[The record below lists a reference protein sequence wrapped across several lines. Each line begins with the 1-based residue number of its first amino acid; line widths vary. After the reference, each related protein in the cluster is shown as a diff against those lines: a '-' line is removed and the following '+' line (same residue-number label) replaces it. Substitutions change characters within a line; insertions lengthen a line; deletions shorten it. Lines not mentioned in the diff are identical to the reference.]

1 VRLVVCHD
9 LCDIMPDGALLRATE
24 GTMSSNN
31 TSFEIEMARIVPLKE
46 AARLAGCSPD
56 TLKRNHRDKI
66 VQISDR
72 RIGMRVRDALQLE
85 AIA

>member
-31 TSFEIEMARIVPLKE
+31 TSFEIEMARLGAFP
-46 AARLAGCSPD
+46 RAGAQEGE
-56 TLKRNHRDKI
+56 RDD
-66 VQISDR
+66 Q
-72 RIGMRVRDALQLE
+72 
-85 AIA
+85 

>member
-1 VRLVVCHD
+1 
-9 LCDIMPDGALLRATE
+9 
-24 GTMSSNN
+24 MSSNQP
-31 TSFEIEMARIVPLKE
+31 TLSFEIEMERIVPLKE
-46 AARLAGCSPD
+46 AARLAGCSAD

-85 AIA
+85 G

>member
-1 VRLVVCHD
+1 V
-9 LCDIMPDGALLRATE
+9 PNGALLRATE
-24 GTMSSNN
+24 GTMSSNR
-31 TSFEIEMARIVPLKE
+31 TTLSFEIEMERIVPLKE

-56 TLKRNHRDKI
+56 TLKRNHRNKI

-85 AIA
+85 AEPN

>member
-1 VRLVVCHD
+1 MRLVVCHD

>member
-1 VRLVVCHD
+1 
-9 LCDIMPDGALLRATE
+9 M
-24 GTMSSNN
+24 SNN
-31 TSFEIEMARIVPLKE
+31 KPHLSWEIEMERIVPIKE

-72 RIGMRVRDALQLE
+72 RIGMRIRDALQLQ